1 MKAHTISRTEM
12 ATPSRNDDVIS
23 TMIGRHQLPLDGSDI
38 LPAVAS
44 TPIVPVTERLDPV
57 PAESAAAEPDEA
69 LVRVASYVD
78 IITAR
83 RQGRAIAESLGFSA
97 SDLTIIATAISE
109 VARNIVEYA
118 GSGEVTIVTARERSH
133 TGVKIVVRDTGPG
146 IADVSMVMRD
156 GFSSGTGLGIGLPG
170 ARRLMDEFDIVSAL
184 GRGTTVTM
192 TKWL

>member
-1 MKAHTISRTEM
+1 MKAHISRTEV
-12 ATPSRNDDVIS
+12 ATPSRHDDVIS
-23 TMIGRHQLPLDGSDI
+23 NMIGRHQLPLDGNDI

-44 TPIVPVTERLDPV
+44 TPIAPAPERVDAVPSDN
-57 PAESAAAEPDEA
+57 AGAEPDEA
-69 LVRVASYVD
+69 LVPVASYVD

-118 GSGEVTIVTARERSH
+118 GSGEVTIVIARERNH
-133 TGVKIVVRDTGPG
+133 RGVTIVVRDAGPG
-146 IADVSMVMRD
+146 IADVNLVMRD
-156 GFSSGTGLGIGLPG
+156 GFSSGSGLGIGLPG